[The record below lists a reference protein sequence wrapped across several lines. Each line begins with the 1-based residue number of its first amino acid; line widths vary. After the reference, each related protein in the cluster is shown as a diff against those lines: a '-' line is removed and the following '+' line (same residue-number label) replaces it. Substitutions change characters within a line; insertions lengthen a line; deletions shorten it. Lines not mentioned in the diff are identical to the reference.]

1 MQSPVVTVVIP
12 TRDRAQLLPQ
22 AIGSV
27 LQQTLTAWELIIVD
41 DGSTDHT
48 ADVVAAFAVDPRV
61 CYVRQDPR
69 GVSAARNHGA
79 SRARAPFLAFLDS
92 DDRFLPGALAALL
105 EAFGANTST
114 AMTIGGYERI
124 DEQGRV
130 LGQRRQWEE
139 SGLSLESWLFN
150 CLAINGAVL
159 LRRDWFERVGGFDLD
174 CPPVED
180 WDLFL
185 RLAAAAAPMAFVRRS
200 VVQYRQHA
208 GNSVKDLARQHEG
221 SLRVLRKFFDGQPAP
236 TAGIASL
243 RSRAFGWMYAVSAR
257 RAFLA
262 GDSTMRAVF
271 GRPSPAIRRCHQW
284 PFGGV
289 AFPDHAARAGGAPAP
304 VRDRRRGPA
313 LLQSR
318 LTPSPA
324 ARGTGCI
331 LTLRAR
337 HVSAAVASFAAPC
350 ASTTCRDRRVL
361 LRLRRVCDRAAPANL
376 SASRDEPTRR
386 QRARTRVR
394 SGALPPR
401 RTGRR
406 PFAEPQ
412 RPRDR
417 RGG

>member
-1 MQSPVVTVVIP
+1 MRRRSEPAMQSPVVTVVIP

-22 AIGSV
+22 AIESV

-48 ADVVAAFAVDPRV
+48 ADVAAAFTVDPRV

-105 EAFGANTST
+105 EAFGANTGT
-114 AMTIGGYERI
+114 AMTIGGYDRI
-124 DEQGRV
+124 DEKGRV

-139 SGLSLESWLFN
+139 SGLSLEGWLFN
-150 CLAINGAVL
+150 CLAINGSVL
-159 LRRDWFERVGGFDLD
+159 LRRDWFERVGGFDPD
-174 CPPVED
+174 CPPAED

-236 TAGIASL
+236 TAAIASL

-262 GDSTMRAVF
+262 GDFDDAERYLRQAVACDPALATSGRLGVLQFLLTMPPERVADAPALRPRIIERLPPALRAS
-271 GRPSPAIRRCHQW
+271 RMDLRLA
-284 PFGGV
+284 
-289 AFPDHAARAGGAPAP
+289 AARAELTAFLDAAH
-304 VRDRRRGPA
+304 VRDA
-313 LLQSR
+313 
-318 LTPSPA
+318 
-324 ARGTGCI
+324 
-331 LTLRAR
+331 
-337 HVSAAVASFAAPC
+337 SAASRHLRRALRLDPRMLA
-350 ASTTCRDRRVL
+350 DRRVL
-361 LRLRRVCDRAAPANL
+361 GYVLRRVLR
-376 SASRDEPTRR
+376 
-386 QRARTRVR
+386 
-394 SGALPPR
+394 
-401 RTGRR
+401 RR
-406 PFAEPQ
+406 PGAPQ
-412 RPRDR
+412 PVGQPR
-417 RGG
+417 